1 MPDLPVTVSV
11 VFDPVA
17 FGYPGSSYVI
27 EVILHANGAAELCT
41 IGSGDDWDSMCIWER
56 SQSTTSHVYDITKCM
71 GVDFAVTL
79 LKDGEAIG
87 QMEDFQLEGSWE
99 PGTKGAYTLS
109 PIHWH
114 ISASYFEFD
123 EDGRFTGN
131 MDGHSNDVDMLYT
144 DKAWADGR
152 PTTVEDILDEMGV
165 HYDKIVVTSE
175 ETTYPTDLKHE
186 VEGRYVVT
194 GDQFGSI
201 KLTANWV
208 GTIY

>member
-1 MPDLPVTVSV
+1 
-11 VFDPVA
+11 
-17 FGYPGSSYVI
+17 
-27 EVILHANGAAELCT
+27 
-41 IGSGDDWDSMCIWER
+41 
-56 SQSTTSHVYDITKCM
+56 
-71 GVDFAVTL
+71 
-79 LKDGEAIG
+79 
-87 QMEDFQLEGSWE
+87 
-99 PGTKGAYTLS
+99 
-109 PIHWH
+109 
-114 ISASYFEFD
+114 
-123 EDGRFTGN
+123 